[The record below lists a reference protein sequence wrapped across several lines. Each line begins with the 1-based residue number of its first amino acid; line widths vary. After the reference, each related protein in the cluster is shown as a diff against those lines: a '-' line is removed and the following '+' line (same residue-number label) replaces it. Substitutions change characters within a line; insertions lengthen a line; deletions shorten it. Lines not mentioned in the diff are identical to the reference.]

1 MKTRIIQTRFW
12 DDEFISD
19 CSLYTQH
26 LYIYLLTSQYINICG
41 IFQLP
46 VKKILYE
53 TKLTEKQ
60 FEIAEQEL
68 SQADKVY
75 FFKGWVFVK
84 NAMKNNNY
92 IKSSSN
98 QKAYEKEL
106 DRVSDDVRSFFD
118 STVGSTVH
126 STSTVTINNKQEI
139 RERDSTVGS
148 TVKISQRKAL
158 PLTDSEI
165 QELATSLNKTPAKIK
180 TLYEK
185 ILDYELS
192 TGKSYKDYKA
202 TIRNW
207 LRMEYER
214 RAKRGEE
221 FI

>member
-19 CSLYTQH
+19 CSLFTQH

-41 IFQLP
+41 VFQLP
-46 VKKILYE
+46 IKKILYE

-106 DRVSDDVRSFFD
+106 SRVSDDVRSFFD
-118 STVGSTVH
+118 STVGSTVY

-214 RAKRGEE
+214 REKRGEE

>member
-12 DDEFISD
+12 DDEFVSE

-68 SQADKVY
+68 FQADKVY
-75 FFKGWVFVK
+75 FFKGWVYVK

-92 IKSSSN
+92 VRSADN
-98 QKAYEKEL
+98 QKACDKEL
-106 DRVSDDVRSFFD
+106 AQVSADVRAFFD
-118 STVGSTVH
+118 STVGSTGN
-126 STSTVTINNKQEI
+126 STSTVPINKKQEI
-139 RERDSTVGS
+139 RNKNTAKKSS
-148 TVKISQRKAL
+148 LKAL

-165 QELATSLNKTPAKIK
+165 QELATSLHKTPDKIR

-214 RAKRGEE
+214 RAKHGEE

>member
-12 DDEFISD
+12 DDAFISD
-19 CSLYTQH
+19 CSLFTQH

-41 IFQLP
+41 VFQLP
-46 VKKILYE
+46 IKKILYE

-106 DRVSDDVRSFFD
+106 SRVSDDVRSFFD
-118 STVGSTVH
+118 STVGSTAH

>member
-68 SQADKVY
+68 AQADKVY

-92 IKSSSN
+92 VKSSDN
-98 QKAYEKEL
+98 QTACDKEL
-106 DRVSDDVRSFFD
+106 GRVPADVTAFFD
-118 STVGSTVH
+118 STVRSTGN
-126 STSTVTINNKQEI
+126 STSTVPINNKQET
-139 RERDSTVGS
+139 RNKNTAKKSS
-148 TVKISQRKAL
+148 LKAL

-214 RAKRGEE
+214 REKRGEE

>member
-12 DDEFISD
+12 DDEFISE

-41 IFQLP
+41 MFQLP

-53 TKLTEKQ
+53 TKLTDKQ
-60 FEIAEQEL
+60 FEIAEKEL
-68 SQADKVY
+68 AQADKVY
-75 FFKGWVFVK
+75 FAKGWVYVK

-92 IKSSSN
+92 VKSSDN
-98 QKAYEKEL
+98 QKACDKEL
-106 DRVSDDVRSFFD
+106 GRVPDDVRAIFD

-126 STSTVTINNKQEI
+126 STSTVPINNKQEI
-139 RERDSTVGS
+139 INNKTTKKSS
-148 TVKISQRKAL
+148 LKATS
-158 PLTDSEI
+158 LTDQDLS
-165 QELATSLNKTPAKIK
+165 ELATALGKSTDKIK

-192 TGKSYKDYKA
+192 TGKAYKDYKA

-214 RAKRGEE
+214 REQKGER